1 MKECFLK
8 YLKGKTIVLITHALY
23 YLKYTDYI
31 YVIEDGQSILN
42 GTYEDLML
50 INQFHELLNKLKKN
64 NSHEKPVSIIENE
77 AALDKNDTTITN
89 NSALLN
95 GESIFEEIKG
105 FNFLIWFS

>member
-31 YVIEDGQSILN
+31 YVMEDGQSILN

-64 NSHEKPVSIIENE
+64 SSHEEQKPLIENE
-77 AALDKNDTTITN
+77 VSLDNNNITN
-89 NSALLN
+89 NSAFLN
-95 GESIFEEIKG
+95 GESIFEE
-105 FNFLIWFS
+105 NSS

>member
-31 YVIEDGQSILN
+31 YVMEDGQSILN

-64 NSHEKPVSIIENE
+64 TSHEEQKPLIENE
-77 AALDKNDTTITN
+77 VSLDNNNITN
-89 NSALLN
+89 NSAFLN
-95 GESIFEEIKG
+95 GESIFEE
-105 FNFLIWFS
+105 NSS